1 MQLHAVRC
9 YLRLDLT
16 PRVDQIQFGKEYQ
29 AKSRREAVNGHLL
42 TACERRTTAGEALS
56 KSLINRVNAG
66 FSSIFRRHSCAQDR
80 LPDCSPRSTATI

>member
-16 PRVDQIQFGKEYQ
+16 PRVDQIQSGKEYQ
-29 AKSRREAVNGHLL
+29 AKSRREAVYGHLL

-56 KSLINRVNAG
+56 KSSIIKVNAA
-66 FSSIFRRHSCAQDR
+66 FSSIFRRHSRAQDR
-80 LPDCSPRSTATI
+80 SPDCSQR